1 MDVHANTPVAAWFRH
16 IVASNPAAL
25 ALTTSEARYTY
36 EDIDR
41 WSDVIAS
48 DLAAANAP
56 LDRPVAIVTKDNITL
71 VPAALA
77 VMKAGHFFV
86 MIDAADPDERIALIL
101 GESGAGLCLVDSL
114 EHAPA
119 PARALPMVAMRRFA
133 DARDARF
140 EDRAPHES
148 MYAIYT
154 SGTTGKPK
162 AVLTPQRR
170 YVEKSLAQRKR
181 WGRAP
186 GENCTYTALPGF
198 TRASNSIFGTLLA
211 GATMCAFD
219 ARSESLDALADYIK
233 RERISLL
240 SLTPSLFRRLTIA
253 APPGLDLSSV
263 KKLRIGADR
272 VTIADVEAFKKF
284 FPRPCTLELGFAS
297 TESGSVFQFSIDH
310 DTPMPGPLVPM
321 GRPAPNVDVWLL
333 DEEGHEVPDNVAGEI
348 VVRSD
353 QVCHGYWKS
362 PELTAQRFVF
372 YPEHPEVRKF
382 FTGDLAKRDADGLYY
397 FVGRRDARLKIHGRR
412 IDPSEVEAAILGTGE
427 VRDAVVV
434 GKPDAHGEMR
444 LVAYIV
450 MQKSSAATPRSIRA
464 TLREHAPSWMVPARI
479 YVLDALPMTRA
490 AKADRASLIAR
501 IDDDAVE
508 TTDAT
513 DELQRTLVAIWS
525 KVIGTS
531 VSIHDDF
538 FDDLGGESVVAAHL
552 VTEVHRATGRSI
564 PLSLLIEL
572 NTVAKMADYLRGGE
586 NADPVAV
593 LLQKGNPA
601 LPPVFCISGAGGSV
615 MVFRRLA
622 RSLGKDQPFYGL
634 HHHTFKSDTPPSYI
648 AIATHYIEAIRRIQP
663 QGPYY
668 ISGYSSGGKLAFE
681 VARQLEHA
689 RENVAFVGLID
700 TGVGSKSTTAKQR
713 LRNRI
718 AFLRQRPFVRA
729 PKYLWEMAVL
739 RPLFHLKMF
748 LGLRQRLGTFM
759 PDENVMPEELREQN
773 RAFSQARIG
782 FTLQPYNGPVTL
794 FRARHGLG
802 ALHPEPDLGWR
813 DVGVGRLDIFEVD
826 GDHRSV
832 LEEDVASLGGAFR
845 AAIANSRA

>member
-1 MDVHANTPVAAWFRH
+1 MDVNANTPVAAWFRH
-16 IVASNPAAL
+16 VVASNPEAL
-25 ALTTSEARYTY
+25 ALTTADARYTY
-36 EDIDR
+36 ADIDR
-41 WSDVIAS
+41 WSDAIAS
-48 DLAAANAP
+48 DLAAAHAP
-56 LDRPVAIVTKDNITL
+56 VDRPVAIVTKDNITL
-71 VPAALA
+71 VAAAMA
-77 VMKAGHFFV
+77 VVKAGHFFV

-101 GESGAGLCLVDSL
+101 HESGAGCCLVDSL
-114 EHAPA
+114 ANAPA
-119 PARALPMVAMRRFA
+119 SARALPMVAMRKFA
-133 DARDARF
+133 DARDAHF
-140 EDRAPHES
+140 EDRTPHES
-148 MYAIYT
+148 MYAIFT

-219 ARSESLDALADYIK
+219 ARSESLDALAEYIT
-233 RERISLL
+233 RERITLL
-240 SLTPSLFRRLTIA
+240 SLTPSLFRRLTVA

-272 VTIADVEAFKKF
+272 VTIADVAAFKQF
-284 FPRPCTLELGFAS
+284 FPRGCTLELGFAS
-297 TESGSVFQFSIDH
+297 TESGSVFQFSVDH
-310 DTPMPGPLVPM
+310 DTPVPGPLVPM
-321 GRPAPNVDVWLL
+321 GRPAANVEVWLL
-333 DEEGHEVPDNVAGEI
+333 DEDGHEVPNNVAGEI
-348 VVRSD
+348 VVRSEH
-353 QVCHGYWKS
+353 VCDGYWKS
-362 PELTAQRFVF
+362 PVLTAQRFVF
-372 YPEHPEVRKF
+372 YPDQPDVKKF
-382 FTGDLAKRDADGLYY
+382 FTGDLAKRDDDGLYY

-412 IDPSEVEAAILGTGE
+412 IDPSEVEAAMLATGE
-427 VRDAVVV
+427 IRDAVVV

-444 LVAYIV
+444 LVAYVV
-450 MQKSSAATPRSIRA
+450 MQNGSTATPRTIRA

-479 YVLDALPMTRA
+479 HVLDKLPMTRA
-490 AKADRASLIAR
+490 AKADRAALIALV
-501 IDDDAVE
+501 DEHDHAEDSGAS
-508 TTDAT
+508 
-513 DELQRTLVAIWS
+513 DELQRRLVEIWT

-552 VTEVHRATGRSI
+552 VTEVHRETGRSI

-586 NADPVAV
+586 KADPIAV
-593 LLQKGNPA
+593 QLQKGDPS
-601 LPPVFCISGAGGSV
+601 LPPLFCVSGAGGSV

-622 RSLGKDQPFYGL
+622 RSLGSDQPFYGL
-634 HHHTFKSDTPPSYI
+634 HHHAFKGDTPPSYI
-648 AIATHYIEAIRRIQP
+648 AIATHYIETIRRIQP
-663 QGPYY
+663 EGPYF
-668 ISGYSSGGKLAFE
+668 ICGYSSGGKLAFE

-689 RENVAFVGLID
+689 HEKVAFVGLID
-700 TGVGSKSTTAKQR
+700 TGVGGKSTTAKQR

-739 RPLFHLKMF
+739 RPLFHLKLF
-748 LGLRQRLGTFM
+748 LGMRQRLGDFM
-759 PDENVMPEELREQN
+759 PDESVMPEELREQN
-773 RAFSQARIG
+773 RAFSKARAG
-782 FTLQPYNGPVTL
+782 FTLQPYGGPVTL

-845 AAIANSRA
+845 TALASAR